1 MIVLGR
7 LTAPYGVRGW
17 FRLHPFGDDPATW
30 RSMPQWWLSPDD
42 KAKDESWVVRPLR
55 GLRAH
60 GRGWLVAFEDCDDR
74 TAAEALVGQYVG
86 APRAAL
92 PDAGQDQ
99 YYWADLVGMA
109 VINRQG
115 QSLGMVASLIET
127 GANTVLVVREGERE
141 RLLPFVSSVIDAVDV
156 AAGVVRADWQ
166 SDW

>member
-17 FRLHPFGDDPATW
+17 LRLHPFGDDPAAW
-30 RSMPQWWLSPDD
+30 QSMAQWWLSADD
-42 KAKDESWVVRPLR
+42 EADDEAWSAWTLR

-60 GRGWLVAFEDCDDR
+60 GNGWLVAFAGIEDR
-74 TAAEALVGQYVG
+74 TAAGALAGQYVG

-92 PDAGQDQ
+92 PDAGPDR
-99 YYWADLVGMA
+99 YYWADLVGLA

-115 QSLGMVASLIET
+115 QSLGRVAALIET
-127 GANTVLVVREGERE
+127 GANAVLVVREGKRE
-141 RLLPFVSSVIDAVDV
+141 RLLPFVSSVIDAVDG
-156 AAGVVRADWQ
+156 AAGIVRVDWQ